1 MFAGPFVE
9 AADDDHHIYRRG
21 EPVEV
26 CSKTLAVLE
35 AEGYALHFAILNRA
49 GGRVSGNA
57 VTCSPEK
64 GCC

>member
-26 CSKTLAVLE
+26 CSKTLQVLE
-35 AEGYALHFAILNRA
+35 TDGYAPHFAIINRA
-49 GGRVSGNA
+49 DQRVSGA
-57 VTCSPEK
+57 PVTCAPNGS
-64 GCC
+64 CC